1 MITSKDILKLE
12 TRKEIYNLIL
22 KHPGLHLRELS
33 RKIDIS
39 FGSLRHHLKYL
50 RKIGYITIKS
60 DRRYTRY
67 YAFKK
72 VGKKDKELMN
82 LMRQD
87 VPRKI
92 IMLLLCEGPPE
103 LYGKF
108 TKDDLHDPSLRTDIH
123 SKKELANLTKYWR
136 KPYDQEFLIDKK
148 RQTIDFHLN
157 KLIDA
162 DIVEKVSVRRK
173 TKYKLKNNFRVWL
186 FIANYKDALSDNLIN
201 NMVSWGNDNIER
213 RIDGVSNVVWEI
225 FPHPYHA

>member
-1 MITSKDILKLE
+1 LKLE
-12 TRKEIYNLIL
+12 TRKKIYNIIL

-33 RKIDIS
+33 RKTDIS
-39 FGSLRHHLKYL
+39 FGGLRHHLKYL
-50 RKIGYITIKS
+50 KKNGYLTIKV

-67 YAFKK
+67 YAVKE

-87 VPRKI
+87 IPRKI

-108 TKDDLHDPSLRTDIH
+108 SKEEISDPSLRTFVH

-136 KPYDQEFLIDKK
+136 KPYDLDFNINKK
-148 RQTIDFHLN
+148 RQTIDFHLK
-157 KLIDA
+157 KLIEA
-162 DIVEKVSVRRK
+162 DLVEKVKEGRE
-173 TKYKLKNNFRVWL
+173 TKYQLKDRFRVWL
-186 FIANYKDALSDNLIN
+186 FLAKYKDALSDNLVD
-201 NMVSWGNDNIER
+201 NMVSWSFDVIER
-213 RIDGVSNVVWEI
+213 KVDAVSNVIWEI